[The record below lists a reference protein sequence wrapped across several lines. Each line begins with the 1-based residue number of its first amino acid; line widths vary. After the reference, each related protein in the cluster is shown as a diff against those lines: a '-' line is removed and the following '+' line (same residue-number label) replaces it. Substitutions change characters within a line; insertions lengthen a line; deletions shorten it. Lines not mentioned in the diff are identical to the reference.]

1 MIVFQDKLG
10 QATIFIN
17 FNNCGFYGKRRILG
31 LALYLKMFVLEDF
44 YGCAKFHACIK
55 KCTIHLNFGAKPP
68 D

>member
-1 MIVFQDKLG
+1 MLI
-10 QATIFIN
+10 
-17 FNNCGFYGKRRILG
+17 NCGFYGKRRILG

>member
-31 LALYLKMFVLEDF
+31 LALYLKMFVLVTTIRTPNF
-44 YGCAKFHACIK
+44 MLVSKSAQLKF
-55 KCTIHLNFGAKPP
+55 LLYDWSG
-68 D
+68 